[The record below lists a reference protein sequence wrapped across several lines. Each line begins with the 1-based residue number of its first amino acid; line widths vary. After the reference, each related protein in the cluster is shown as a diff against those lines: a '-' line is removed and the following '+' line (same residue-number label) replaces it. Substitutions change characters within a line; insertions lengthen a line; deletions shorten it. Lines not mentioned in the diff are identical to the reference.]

1 MIGGMAVEVDWG
13 RVVEHG
19 SGMVGG
25 MVVGVNWGR
34 VVEHGSGMVGGIGS
48 EEM

>member
-1 MIGGMAVEVDWG
+1 MEHESGMIGGMAVEVDWG

-34 VVEHGSGMVGGIGS
+34 VFGGPHVS
-48 EEM
+48 DA

>member
-25 MVVGVNWGR
+25 
-34 VVEHGSGMVGGIGS
+34 HGSRCKLGS
-48 EEM
+48 CSGAWEWDGRRHWE